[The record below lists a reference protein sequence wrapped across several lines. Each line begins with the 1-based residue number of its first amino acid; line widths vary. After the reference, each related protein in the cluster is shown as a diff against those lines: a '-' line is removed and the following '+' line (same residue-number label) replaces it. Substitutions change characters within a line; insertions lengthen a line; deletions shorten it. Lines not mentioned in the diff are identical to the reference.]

1 MASIVTAPADLRP
14 ANLARMMQLESYDY
28 VIVCTGDA
36 KQAEYWQRRLTRMNG
51 QVFLGSKVLAVD
63 ESAWNGGAGNG
74 FGTLFA
80 FENAC
85 KKCQELY
92 GEDLTARLREGAS
105 VSLYHTAGKGT
116 RLAPLPGSEV
126 NNKPGVQLPG
136 VLMQQEQFNGNGTT
150 YSYENISILE
160 AVIKQTG
167 VYATSRGGR
176 LSVYWGDQIFI
187 PSADASYI
195 PTHEVDIMCTLRE
208 MPDAAT
214 WAAEGLDKYGLIAV
228 NADGNAAQVEK
239 VSHATATSLLSDGLG
254 EVASV
259 GTSLGSFSVSVRF
272 LEAIMAE
279 FAPELA
285 KREGSRDTDP
295 HFWMPLTLSRDSYLS
310 IMAQKGVNADTAAT
324 NYDRMAGFRA
334 TFEAA
339 TGVGSG
345 AAGEG
350 KEDSCSVRM
359 FGAVDIG
366 RDTFWWDYGQLR
378 LYNKFN
384 KMMCRNNP
392 EAEAMRGFFGVTPG
406 RVVASEA
413 LTAEGSQVVIDEASC
428 VVAWAGPTPPTQ
440 GGRVESSCLSRVFAS
455 QSLDVQDSLLVGV
468 TAKKISAHG
477 ALCYNVVD
485 TTDEGVVLT
494 PGQCRCDVI
503 IDGARQSLL
512 CDTEHDGRVSWKLKV
527 SGNSMTFEEVWKYNK
542 TQDCVALLLKAR
554 NDNATA
560 IRTMSEAGN

>member
-1 MASIVTAPADLRP
+1 MD
-14 ANLARMMQLESYDY
+14 
-28 VIVCTGDA
+28 
-36 KQAEYWQRRLTRMNG
+36 G

-80 FENAC
+80 YENAC
-85 KKCQELY
+85 KKCRELY
-92 GEDLTARLREGAS
+92 GEDLTARLHEGAS

-136 VLMQQEQFNGNGTT
+136 VLQQQEQFHASGATS
-150 YSYENISILE
+150 SYANISILE

-167 VYATSRGGR
+167 VYAASRGGR

-187 PSADASYI
+187 PSADASYT
-195 PTHEVDIMCTLRE
+195 PSHEVDIMCTLRE

-214 WAAEGLDKYGLIAV
+214 WTSEGLDKYGLIAV

-254 EVASV
+254 QVASV

-295 HFWMPLTLSRDSYLS
+295 HFWMPLTLSRESYLS
-310 IMAQKGVNADTAAT
+310 VMAQKGVDPDTAAT
-324 NYDRMAGFRA
+324 NFDRMAGFRA
-334 TFEAA
+334 KFEAA
-339 TGVGSG
+339 ASAG
-345 AAGEG
+345 AAVEG
-350 KEDSCSVRM
+350 KEGGSSVRM

-366 RDTFWWDYGQLR
+366 RETFWWDYGQLR

-384 KMMCRNNP
+384 KMMCGSDP
-392 EAEAMRGFFGVTPG
+392 EAEAMRGFFGVAPG
-406 RVVASEA
+406 RVVASEV
-413 LTAEGSQVVIDEASC
+413 LTAEASRVVIDEASC
-428 VVAWAGPTPPTQ
+428 IIAWAGPAPPTQ
-440 GGRVESSCLSRVFAS
+440 GGRIASTCMSRVFAS
-455 QSLDVQDSLLVGV
+455 ESLDVQDSLLVGV
-468 TAKKISAHG
+468 TAKKISARG

-485 TTDEGVVLT
+485 MSDEGIVLS
-494 PGQCRCDVI
+494 PGQCRCDII

-512 CDTEHDGRVSWKLKV
+512 CDTEHDGRVTWKLKV

-542 TQDCVALLLKAR
+542 TQDCVKLLLKAR
-554 NDNATA
+554 NDHSTA
-560 IRTMSEAGN
+560 IQTLSGAGN

>member
-1 MASIVTAPADLRP
+1 MASSTSSPTDLRL
-14 ANLARMMQLESYDY
+14 ANLSRMTQLESYDY

-36 KQAEYWQRRLTRMNG
+36 KQAEYWQRRLTRLDG
-51 QVFLGSKVLAVD
+51 QVFRGSKVLAVD

-80 FENAC
+80 YENAC

-92 GEDLTARLREGAS
+92 GEDLTSRLREGAS

-150 YSYENISILE
+150 VSYQNISILE

-167 VYATSRGGR
+167 VYAKSRGGR

-187 PSADASYI
+187 PSADASYT

-254 EVASV
+254 EVLSV

-295 HFWMPLTLSRDSYLS
+295 HFWMPLTLSRDSYLA
-310 IMAQKGVNADTAAT
+310 IMAQKGVDSDTASK

-334 TFEAA
+334 AFETASSA
-339 TGVGSG
+339 DT
-345 AAGEG
+345 AGEG
-350 KEDSCSVRM
+350 KEDSGRMRM

-366 RDTFWWDYGQLR
+366 REMYWWDYGQLR
-378 LYNKFN
+378 LYNRFN
-384 KMMCRNNP
+384 KMMCGSSP
-392 EAEAMRGFFGVTPG
+392 EAGAMRSFFGVAPG
-406 RVVASEA
+406 RVVASDA
-413 LTAEGSQVVIDEASC
+413 LTAEGSQVVIDDASC
-428 VVAWAGPTPPTQ
+428 VIAWTGATPPTQ
-440 GGRVESSCLSRVFAS
+440 GGRIARSCLSRVFAS
-455 QSLDVQDSLLVGV
+455 ETLEVQDSLLIGV
-468 TAKKISAHG
+468 TAKKISAKG

-485 TTDEGVVLT
+485 TSDDGIVLT
-494 PGQCRCDVI
+494 PGQCQCDVI

-512 CDTEHDGRVSWKLKV
+512 CDTEHDGRVSWTLKV

-554 NDNATA
+554 NDHAAA
-560 IRTMSEAGN
+560 IQSLCGPRE